1 MSRPRVFIKHE
12 LPGSVVGICVA
23 VIADYERRRR
33 EIERGALSECLLS
46 EYRRYNAIIDGAL
59 LCVEPE
65 GRAELISDI
74 ATGRGYDHSMV
85 GYLYNRKAYYA
96 RKRTVIFGVAV
107 SLGLAE

>member
-1 MSRPRVFIKHE
+1 MPRPKMFIKHE

-65 GRAELISDI
+65 AREELLSDI
-74 ATGRGYDHSMV
+74 ASGRGYDHSMV
-85 GYLYNRKAYYA
+85 GYLFYKNGYYA
-96 RKRTVIFGVAV
+96 RKRAVIYVVAV
-107 SLGLAE
+107 GLGLCE